1 MQVSNIYRNVRCALV
16 ALSTTLPQQ
25 KRRSAMKF
33 GYLKCA
39 AVALVAS
46 MMFAGTTNASVI
58 VDAGSVFNWTISMPT
73 PVGDGSEGLVGTT
86 LSISNVSGNSDNNPQ
101 AIDLGPGDGS
111 GSFGIRGALHQENIS
126 AIGTTPQND
135 GGVIATSIDSHFS
148 YDPNDASISN
158 LFGPGE
164 DVGAATSTEAA
175 LSTHAFAAF
184 SQTSFGSYL
193 QATTVVLGAAPQTI
207 DVAYIVVKADAEISV
222 AGEVATSGRAGSAS
236 KQAADF
242 TFSLLIPEPT
252 TTAMISVGLMMLG
265 ASRNRRSV

>member
-148 YDPNDASISN
+148 YDPDDASISN

-164 DVGAATSTEAA
+164 EVGAATSTEAA

-207 DVAYIVVKADAEISV
+207 DVAYIVGKADAEISV

-242 TFSLLIPEPT
+242 TFTLIPEPA
-252 TTAMISVGLMMLG
+252 TTAMIGVGLMMLG
-265 ASRNRRSV
+265 ASRNRRSA

>member
-164 DVGAATSTEAA
+164 DVGAATSSAEAA

-207 DVAYIVVKADAEISV
+207 DVAYIVGKADSEISV

-242 TFSLLIPEPT
+242 TFTLIPEPA
-252 TTAMISVGLMMLG
+252 TTAMIGVGLMMLG
-265 ASRNRRSV
+265 ASRNRRSA

>member
-16 ALSTTLPQQ
+16 ALLTTSPQQ

-39 AVALVAS
+39 TVALVAS
-46 MMFAGTTNASVI
+46 IMFTGTTNASVI

-73 PVGDGSEGLVGTT
+73 PVGDGSEGLVSTT
-86 LSISNVSGNSDNNPQ
+86 LSLTNVSGNSDNNPQ
-101 AIDLGPGDGS
+101 AIDLGNGTGA

-135 GGVIATSIDSHFS
+135 GGSIATAIDSHFQ
-148 YDPNDASISN
+148 YDPNNSSISN

-164 DVGAATSTEAA
+164 DVGAAGSSAEAA
-175 LSTHAFAAF
+175 ITTHAFAAF

-193 QATTVVLGAAPQTI
+193 QATTVVLGAAAQTI
-207 DVAYIVVKADAEISV
+207 DVAYLVGKADSEISV

-236 KQAADF
+236 KQVADF
-242 TFSLLIPEPT
+242 TFTLIPEPA
-252 TTAMISVGLMMLG
+252 TTAMIGVGLMMLG
-265 ASRNRRSV
+265 ASRNRRSA